1 MTLRGIMAF
10 HIHMYYSVI
19 CCWFYFCD
27 PTSVTALFVRIEIPQ
42 GGWKSSY
49 LSPDGLSGS
58 LRLSGSLTLAFLF
71 LQATEEVDLFV
82 ILMVTDK
89 VLDGPTRD
97 VFPLWTFARLVNGKV
112 LYHLQGCRGHW
123 CCSLIIS
130 RSYRCSKGFGHW
142 RVLCN
147 LWCYRAH

>member
-10 HIHMYYSVI
+10 HIHITLLFAAGFIFVSYVV
-19 CCWFYFCD
+19 FYFCD
-27 PTSVTALFVRIEIPQ
+27 PTSVTALFVWIEIPQ

-58 LRLSGSLTLAFLF
+58 LTLAFLF
-71 LQATEEVDLFV
+71 FQAIEEVDLFV

-89 VLDGPTRD
+89 VLDGLTWD
-97 VFPLWTFARLVNGKV
+97 VFPLWTFTRLVNGMV

-142 RVLCN
+142 EGIMQFMML
-147 LWCYRAH
+147 